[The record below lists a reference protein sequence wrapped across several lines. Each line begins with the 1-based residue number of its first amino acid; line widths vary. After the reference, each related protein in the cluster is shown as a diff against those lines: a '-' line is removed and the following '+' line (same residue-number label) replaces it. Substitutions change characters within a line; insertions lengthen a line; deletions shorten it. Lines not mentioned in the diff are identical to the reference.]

1 MKTIITLSL
10 FALSAYT
17 GLAQT
22 GNYTFIREGGQ
33 MGYLDTANPEVTHH
47 TVEDDIVLP
56 AKVKIGFPFRFN
68 GNTYDSL
75 GISENGFIWFGPAQ
89 ASDLGGITNPITET
103 LPAGVAGI
111 VCAFGIDLHP
121 HVNTGLTTSVLSLRQ
136 DFAGSPDNFIIEW
149 RNSSRWDA
157 ISDPL
162 GEDTLDFQ
170 IQLFAKEADRVQITY
185 GFGMHLNPNI
195 TSQLSVGMKGA
206 SQTDFAL
213 RATDANHTWDNT
225 LAGAALT
232 STCELSATSNPAAVP
247 HNYMSWVNNNPTG
260 IKDDLISSIFTV
272 YPVPAKDVLYVNQS
286 NAQSPVTSYEIYHM
300 DGKLANAG
308 MYTASGISTSN
319 LNTGVYFVRLQTADG
334 VGVKRFV
341 KE

>member
-1 MKTIITLSL
+1 MKTLFTISL
-10 FALSAYT
+10 VSLSALA
-17 GLAQT
+17 GVAQT
-22 GNYTFIREGGQ
+22 SSYTFIREGGQ
-33 MGYLDTANPEVTHH
+33 IGHIDPSNPDVIEH

-89 ASDLGGITNPITET
+89 ASDLAGIVNPITST
-103 LPAGVAGI
+103 LPAGVTGV

-121 HVNTGLTTSVLSLRQ
+121 HVNVAPATTIRSLRT

-149 RNSSRWDA
+149 RNTGRWAALND
-157 ISDPL
+157 SM

-185 GFGMHLNPNI
+185 GFETKINPNV

-213 RATDANHTWDNT
+213 RTTNGTTWDST
-225 LAGAALT
+225 LTAPTINA
-232 STCELSATSNPAAVP
+232 TCEFSATSNPALVP
-247 HNYMSWVNNNPTG
+247 HNYMSWLNNNPTG
-260 IKDDLISSIFTV
+260 MKEDLISSAFTL
-272 YPVPAKDVLYVNQS
+272 YPVPVNDVLFVDQT
-286 NAQSPVTSYEIYHM
+286 AIQGTVTSYEVYHI
-300 DGKLANAG
+300 DGKLMASG
-308 MYTASGISTSN
+308 KYTASGIAVSQ
-319 LNTGVYFVRLQTADG
+319 LNTGIYLLKLQTEEG
-334 VGVKRFV
+334 VAVKRFV
-341 KE
+341 KQ